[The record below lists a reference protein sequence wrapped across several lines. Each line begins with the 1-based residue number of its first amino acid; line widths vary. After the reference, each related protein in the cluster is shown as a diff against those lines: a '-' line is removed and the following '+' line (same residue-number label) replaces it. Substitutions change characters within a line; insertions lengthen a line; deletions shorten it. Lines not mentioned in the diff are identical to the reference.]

1 MNRGNEHNLREA
13 LEAMLKAYKLK
24 EGYTEARIR
33 LLWQEQMGHAIS
45 QHTTECRLYK
55 GKLFIAVTAAPLR
68 QELAM
73 SRQTL
78 RDRLN
83 EALGEPAIEELI
95 IR

>member
-1 MNRGNEHNLREA
+1 MNRGNEHNLKEA

-33 LLWQEQMGHAIS
+33 LLWQQQMGPAIN

-68 QELAM
+68 QELSM
-73 SRQTL
+73 SRQTI

>member
-1 MNRGNEHNLREA
+1 MKRGNEHNLKEA

-24 EGYTEARIR
+24 DGYTEARIR
-33 LLWQEQMGHAIS
+33 LLWQEQMGPAIN

-55 GKLFIAVTAAPLR
+55 GKLFVAVTAAPLR

-73 SRQTL
+73 SRQTI

-83 EALGEPAIEELI
+83 EALGEPAIDELI